1 MQPGENVQER
11 IDREAKA
18 VRSVLAEVEQRR
30 REAAEAGLSFTA
42 LTEDQLLRKLR
53 SVNSP
58 MIVWQSWGSGSPG
71 SSIAYNVG
79 INNPDPT
86 DWVSL
91 FGHVFVG
98 SANVAPDIGDALA
111 LVDTRFPR
119 LTMPAFAGLTV
130 KAATTEQL
138 NFSLKIPTGIDLTNY
153 MGNSVLYQATWHDRA
168 IYLDRGLFVFAV
180 N

>member
-1 MQPGENVQER
+1 MNIADISAAVEGPSILSG
-11 IDREAKA
+11 REARN

-30 REAAEAGLSFTA
+30 DDAAKAGFRSPLS
-42 LTEDQLLRKLR
+42 RK
-53 SVNSP
+53 SS
-58 MIVWQSWGSGSPG
+58 SGSPG
-71 SSIAYNVG
+71 STIQYNVG
-79 INNPDPT
+79 VNNPDPT
-86 DWVSL
+86 DWIWL

-98 SANVAPDIGDALA
+98 TANVAPDISEALA

-130 KAATTEQL
+130 KAGNTEQL
-138 NFSLKIPTGIDLTNY
+138 NFTLNIPTGIELTNY

-168 IYLDRGLFVFAV
+168 EYLDRGLFVFAV